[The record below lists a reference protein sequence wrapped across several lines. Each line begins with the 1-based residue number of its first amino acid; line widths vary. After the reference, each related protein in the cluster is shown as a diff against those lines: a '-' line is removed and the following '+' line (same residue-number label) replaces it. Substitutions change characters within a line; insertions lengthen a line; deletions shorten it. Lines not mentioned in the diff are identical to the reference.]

1 MTKLLKKMDV
11 EDAINL
17 IEEYIPI
24 KEELDKLK
32 DISYED
38 CKNKSSYYWIDYIS
52 LDLNEEINNY
62 GKALKIISQPGK

>member
-1 MTKLLKKMDV
+1 MDV

-17 IEEYIPI
+17 IEEYLPI
-24 KEELDKLK
+24 KVKEELDKLK

-38 CKNKSSYYWIDYIS
+38 CKNKTSYYWMNYIS
-52 LDLNEEINNY
+52 PDLNEEINNY